1 MTAHLPRKVTSSK
14 TTSLVCGPGR
24 PDPLR
29 FHKLPMA
36 DAVQRINQ
44 EYFVMRP
51 SGKIYREGEDGE
63 LNALSKSDFKT
74 AIGGRMAEYIDSK
87 GQPKPRPAADA
98 WHDSPDRREY
108 AGIEYCPNNRG
119 ARPNYK
125 NLWRE
130 WGIAPAAGDCTV
142 ILEHTREVLANGD
155 QAKADFFLDWQ
166 ADIVQN
172 PTRKPNVAV
181 VFRGSQGSGKTV
193 GVEILRR
200 VLGRANVLVTPE
212 KDRMLGRFNAAVMNK
227 ILLVGEEMLFAG
239 DRATTDKLKHLITG
253 PTIPVEFKFGDQ
265 LEVKSFHRLVL
276 TSNHAQVFQAASEE
290 RRFVTYDVS
299 DAKRGDADYFERLYA
314 IADGRDDATAAA
326 FMHFLLTRDI
336 SGFIPWKAQQ
346 GFANDAALQY
356 QKLLSLTPPGGSVR
370 SWRLWTRRG
379 SRVTTNGSTVC
390 RMKRGSCSISNAG
403 GHLSLLGEKHL
414 MPSAI
419 GPARPSLTASPSS
432 PAARSD
438 SGARSA
444 RSFRRRELA
453 AKSAAASAS

>member
-1 MTAHLPRKVTSSK
+1 MWNLTTLIATFTDNPHADAHRMGDKHPDYTHDSTDELFDRKVRERNEKGLGFPRCATISATGCTLCQSCPHFANGRSPVAALPQPK
-14 TTSLVCGPGR
+14 TASLACGPGR

-74 AIGGRMAEYIDSK
+74 AMGGRLAEYIDSK
-87 GQPKPRPAADA
+87 GKPQTRPAADA
-98 WHDSPDRREY
+98 WHDSWDRREY

-130 WGIAPAAGDCTV
+130 WGISPAAGDCTIV
-142 ILEHTREVLANGD
+142 LEHTREVLANGD
-155 QAKADFFLDWQ
+155 QAKADFFLNWQ

-172 PTRKPNVAV
+172 PTRKPGVAV

-212 KDRMLGRFNAAVMNK
+212 KDRMLGRFNSAVMNK

-239 DRATTDKLKHLITG
+239 DRVTTDKLKHLITG
-253 PTIPVEFKFGDQ
+253 QTIPVEFKYGDQ

-276 TSNHAQVFQAASEE
+276 TSNHVQVFQAASEE
-290 RRFVTYDVS
+290 PLRYLRR
-299 DAKRGDADYFERLYA
+299 
-314 IADGRDDATAAA
+314 I
-326 FMHFLLTRDI
+326 
-336 SGFIPWKAQQ
+336 
-346 GFANDAALQY
+346 
-356 QKLLSLTPPGGSVR
+356 
-370 SWRLWTRRG
+370 
-379 SRVTTNGSTVC
+379 
-390 RMKRGSCSISNAG
+390 
-403 GHLSLLGEKHL
+403 
-414 MPSAI
+414 
-419 GPARPSLTASPSS
+419 
-432 PAARSD
+432 
-438 SGARSA
+438 
-444 RSFRRRELA
+444 
-453 AKSAAASAS
+453 